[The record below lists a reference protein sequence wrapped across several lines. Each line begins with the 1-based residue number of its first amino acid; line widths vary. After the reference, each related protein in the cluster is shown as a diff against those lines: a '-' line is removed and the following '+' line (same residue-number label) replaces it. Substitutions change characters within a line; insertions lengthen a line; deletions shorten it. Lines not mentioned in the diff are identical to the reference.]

1 MFGSVFACVSL
12 VLQRNSFSLY
22 DVTLVG
28 HSGDGSV
35 VGSHRAQRE
44 RVAQNRAAAEK
55 KRAIYLAKREQAT
68 QPSNV
73 AAQPSNAAAL
83 ASAQLPVMT
92 EAMRERV
99 EVNRKEA
106 LRRQAERQRD
116 EQGLP

>member
-1 MFGSVFACVSL
+1 MM
-12 VLQRNSFSLY
+12 FSLY

-35 VGSHRAQRE
+35 VGSHRALTPEERE
-44 RVAQNRAAAEK
+44 RVAQNRAAAEE

-73 AAQPSNAAAL
+73 AAL

-99 EVNRKEA
+99 EVHKKEA
-106 LRRQAERQRD
+106 LRRQAERKKRD
-116 EQGLP
+116 EQGC